1 MQPTVE
7 DIVDEI
13 VEECAVDFEFFDFQ
27 LAEGCVELKSCWPF
41 SRKVLQCVHDASAQF
56 GNVFL
61 LEARRADC
69 EDDLRRF
76 SVEA

>member
-1 MQPTVE
+1 MQPSVE

-13 VEECAVDFEFFDFQ
+13 IEECAVDFEFFDFQ
-27 LAEGCVELKSCWPF
+27 LAEGGGELKSCWSF
-41 SRKVLQCVHDASAQF
+41 SRKVLQCVHDTRAQF

-61 LEARRADC
+61 LEARRADR